1 MVLSK
6 ISEAIRTG
14 TMMLLTVFHCKE
26 HKNEMVRSKGGI
38 CHKTIQISFKEWGE
52 NKRGCGGVISCM
64 R

>member
-1 MVLSK
+1 
-6 ISEAIRTG
+6 
-14 TMMLLTVFHCKE
+14 MLLTVFHCKE
-26 HKNEMVRSKGGI
+26 LKNEMVRSKGGI